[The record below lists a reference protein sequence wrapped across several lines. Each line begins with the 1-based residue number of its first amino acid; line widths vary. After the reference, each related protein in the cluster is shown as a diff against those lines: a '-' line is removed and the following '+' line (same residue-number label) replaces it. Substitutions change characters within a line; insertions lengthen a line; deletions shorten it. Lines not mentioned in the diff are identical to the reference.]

1 MRVLLTVLVAMLAL
15 VERPL
20 AQSPPAANAPLA
32 RFVGTWVGTQ
42 GWAIPNPPPGSRQDQ
57 PVTLTIENVNG
68 TLRGTMRPFLG
79 GEDGATFTDA
89 RIVGEE
95 LHAVAVSGRGGRGR
109 SQTTVSF
116 TFTNQGLLLKGTA
129 DVKMGEVPWM
139 KFRYD
144 LSRKRSRY

>member
-1 MRVLLTVLVAMLAL
+1 VRVLLPVLVATLAL

-20 AQSPPAANAPLA
+20 AQPSPAPNAALA

-57 PVTLTIENVNG
+57 PVTLIIENVDG
-68 TLRGTMRPFLG
+68 RLRGTMRPFLG
-79 GEDGATFTDA
+79 GEEGATFVDA

-95 LHAVAVSGRGGRGR
+95 LLAQATAGRGGRGR
-109 SQTTVSF
+109 NQTAVSF
-116 TFTNQGLLLKGTA
+116 SFTNQGLVLTGTA
-129 DVKMGEVPWM
+129 DVKMGDVPWM

>member
-1 MRVLLTVLVAMLAL
+1 VRVLLTVLVVLLAL
-15 VERPL
+15 VDRPL
-20 AQSPPAANAPLA
+20 AQSPPTANAPLA

-79 GEDGATFTDA
+79 GEDGATFTA
-89 RIVGEE
+89 ATIVGEQ
-95 LHAVAVSGRGGRGR
+95 LHAVAVSGRSGRGR
-109 SQTTVSF
+109 SQTTVRF
-116 TFTNQGLLLKGTA
+116 TFTNQGLLLEGTA

-139 KFRYD
+139 KFSYD

>member
-1 MRVLLTVLVAMLAL
+1 VRVLPVLLIAALAL

-20 AQSPPAANAPLA
+20 AQSSPAPAAPLA

-57 PVTLTIENVNG
+57 PVTLVIENVDG
-68 TLRGTMRPFLG
+68 TLRGTLRPFLG
-79 GEDGATFTDA
+79 GEDGATFA
-89 RIVGEE
+89 EAKVVGEE
-95 LHAVAVSGRGGRGR
+95 LHALAVSGRGGRGR

-129 DVKMGEVPWM
+129 DVKMGGVPWM
-139 KFRYD
+139 TFNYD